1 MYIYIHIYVHNQ
13 LYIHTLTILYLLTAG
28 SHVDDLVLF
37 QNFQVGFDKA
47 KPQKMTMQKPG
58 VYFLVLSNCGNFDQ
72 AVISGQACRTGMVK
86 K

>member
-1 MYIYIHIYVHNQ
+1 MS
-13 LYIHTLTILYLLTAG
+13 T
-28 SHVDDLVLF
+28 LVLF

-72 AVISGQACRTGMVK
+72 AVISGPGMSDGDGEKVGLVGK
-86 K
+86 SLIIFWDILRIYIYRYI

>member
-1 MYIYIHIYVHNQ
+1 M
-13 LYIHTLTILYLLTAG
+13 TAG
-28 SHVDDLVLF
+28 SDHMSTLVLF